1 MEDRRQFRAGQGA
14 MWDAGDFAPFADMIA
29 PVAEHVVRRL
39 ALEPGERVV
48 DVGCG
53 TGNVALRA
61 ARAGARVTGVDVA
74 PGMLERAAEAARALG
89 VDLDLRE
96 GDADDLPLPDGCCDA
111 VGSNF
116 GSMFAPL
123 HDEAVAEM
131 LRVLR
136 PGGRFAMTAWVDE
149 GAVGRFLRLPVP
161 YLPPPPDFVQPPTLW
176 GDRAHIH
183 EMFAGQDVTGLEVE
197 RAEVDLPFASVDAAV
212 ELYTTRFG
220 PLVFARERLEPEG
233 TWDDFT
239 AELRE
244 FFGEMADDR
253 GHVVMPGP
261 YFLISGRRAG

>member
-1 MEDRRQFRAGQGA
+1 MEERKRFRAGQGA
-14 MWDAGDFAPFADMIA
+14 MWDAGDFTAFADMIA

-39 ALEPGERVV
+39 ALEPGERMV
-48 DVGCG
+48 DIGCG

-61 ARAGARVTGVDVA
+61 AQAGARVTGVDVA

-96 GDADDLPLPDGCCDA
+96 GDAGNLPLPGQCCDA

-116 GSMFAPL
+116 GNMFAPR

-131 LRVLR
+131 LRILR

-149 GAVGRFLRLPVP
+149 GAVARFLRLPAA

-176 GDRAHIH
+176 GDRAHID
-183 EMFAGQDVTGLEVE
+183 EMFAGDDVANLEVE
-197 RAEVDLPFASVDAAV
+197 RGEVDLPFASADAAV
-212 ELYTTRFG
+212 DLYTTRFG
-220 PLVFARERLEPEG
+220 PLVFARERLEPQG
-233 TWDDFT
+233 TWGDFT
-239 AELRE
+239 AELHG
-244 FFGEMADDR
+244 FFSDMAGAR